1 MSKTASFPTFFIG
14 WQQKISRFIIF
25 QIFSE
30 IFQNWR
36 KPTQRFENSGK
47 GNVPLHIS
55 EHQKPAAKCSGNA
68 FGARF
73 LSETLSATGK
83 ISEILSRNISEINQI
98 YPVPQQAGQKV
109 STLHHPTSSC
119 CV

>member
-1 MSKTASFPTFFIG
+1 MYDS
-14 WQQKISRFIIF
+14 
-25 QIFSE
+25 
-30 IFQNWR
+30 FQNWR
-36 KPTQRFENSGK
+36 KQTQKFENSSK
-47 GNVPLHIS
+47 GSVPLQIS

-83 ISEILSRNISEINQI
+83 ISEINQI

-109 STLHHPTSSC
+109 SKSDKIRPAKLSRIPNI
-119 CV
+119 